1 MKKTFVNSSRPFSL
15 LKLSKNYLRYRS
27 CRLCSVEKVILQ
39 ILQNSQEKNT
49 CATVLFLNK
58 AAGRL
63 RRMNR
68 RNQQQQI
75 KILPL
80 RNYCSIME
88 FANCQE
94 SLGKFIK
101 GNTNVDLKICQYLR
115 LHKKIIYAEDF
126 TLKHLFEDFT
136 LKHLF
141 LRYVHVRHVKSSFTN
156 VQKQ

>member
-1 MKKTFVNSSRPFSL
+1 
-15 LKLSKNYLRYRS
+15 
-27 CRLCSVEKVILQ
+27 
-39 ILQNSQEKNT
+39 
-49 CATVLFLNK
+49 
-58 AAGRL
+58 
-63 RRMNR
+63 MNR

-126 TLKHLFEDFT
+126 TLKHLF
-136 LKHLF
+136 

>member
-1 MKKTFVNSSRPFSL
+1 
-15 LKLSKNYLRYRS
+15 
-27 CRLCSVEKVILQ
+27 
-39 ILQNSQEKNT
+39 
-49 CATVLFLNK
+49 
-58 AAGRL
+58 
-63 RRMNR
+63 
-68 RNQQQQI
+68 
-75 KILPL
+75 
-80 RNYCSIME
+80 ME